1 MKAITKKQA
10 ILQSLE
16 AMDASEMEKV
26 LDYIKD
32 LLYNPAN
39 DLNYQK
45 VKQQAMRE
53 IQHALKNEKK
63 EAEPVLS

>member
-32 LLYNPAN
+32 LLYNPSN
-39 DLNYQK
+39 DSNYQK

-53 IQHALKNEKK
+53 IQRALKNEKG
-63 EAEPVLS
+63 EAELVLS

>member
-32 LLYNPAN
+32 LLYNPVN
-39 DLNYQK
+39 DLNYQQI
-45 VKQQAMRE
+45 KQQAMQE
-53 IQHALKNEKK
+53 IRTALNKEK
-63 EAEPVLS
+63 EQTEPVLS